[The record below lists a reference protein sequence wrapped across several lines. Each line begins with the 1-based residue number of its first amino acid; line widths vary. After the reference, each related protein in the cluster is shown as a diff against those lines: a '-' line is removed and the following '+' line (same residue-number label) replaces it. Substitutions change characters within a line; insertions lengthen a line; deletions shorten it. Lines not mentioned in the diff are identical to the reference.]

1 MSSLMDWFKSRNEEN
16 AMNLTLIHTQKVL
29 ECIVEFDKGLSFFL
43 EEKNIDLALKVFFRV
58 DELEHQ
64 ADGIRRNI
72 LNMLSQA
79 KLPSKIR
86 ENLMNLVKRI
96 DDIANAANAS
106 ARILISMN
114 HMDFLNLGEDIH
126 KNILDISR
134 ITVEA
139 IKKINLMVDQL
150 LKAKDTNIQSL
161 GEEVNKLE
169 HQCDEKH
176 YTISRMLVSNHLQ
189 INPFSAIVIYNC
201 ISTMEAISDNAEDVA
216 DYIIML
222 TLAKRLK

>member
-1 MSSLMDWFKSRNEEN
+1 MSSLMEWFKSRNEEN
-16 AMNLTLIHTQKVL
+16 AMNLTLVHTQKVL
-29 ECIVEFDKGLSFFL
+29 ECIVEFDKGLSFLL
-43 EEKNIDLALKVFFRV
+43 EEKNVDLALKVFFRV

-64 ADGIRRNI
+64 ADGIRRSI

-79 KLPSKIR
+79 ELPSKIR
-86 ENLMNLVKRI
+86 ENLVHLVKRI

-114 HMDFLNLGEDIH
+114 HMDFMNLGDDVH

-134 ITVEA
+134 ISADAV
-139 IKKINLMVDQL
+139 KKVNLMVDQL
-150 LKAKDTNIQSL
+150 LNAEEANIQEL

-176 YTISRMLVSNHLQ
+176 YSINRSLVLNNLK
-189 INPFSAIVIYNC
+189 INPLVF
-201 ISTMEAISDNAEDVA
+201 
-216 DYIIML
+216 
-222 TLAKRLK
+222 

>member
-1 MSSLMDWFKSRNEEN
+1 MSALMEWFKSRNEEN
-16 AMNLTLIHTQKVL
+16 AMNLTLVHTQKVL
-29 ECIVEFDKGLSFFL
+29 ECTVEFDKGLSFLL

-79 KLPSKIR
+79 ELPSKIR
-86 ENLMNLVKRI
+86 ENLINLVKRI
-96 DDIANAANAS
+96 DDIANAANACS
-106 ARILISMN
+106 RSLISMN
-114 HMDFLNLGEDIH
+114 HKDFMSLGENIH
-126 KNILDISR
+126 SNILNISK
-134 ITVEA
+134 ISVEA
-139 IKKINLMVDQL
+139 VKKVNLMVNGL
-150 LKAKDTNIQSL
+150 LKGEEAKIQEL
-161 GEEVNKLE
+161 GEEVNILE

-176 YTISRMLVSNHLQ
+176 YAINRSLVSNNNV
-189 INPFSAIVIYNC
+189 INPFSAIVIHNC

-222 TLAKRLK
+222 TVAKKT

>member
-16 AMNLTLIHTQKVL
+16 AINMTLVHTQKVL
-29 ECIVEFDKGLSFFL
+29 ECVVEFNKGLSFFL

-79 KLPSKIR
+79 ELPSKIR
-86 ENLMNLVKRI
+86 ENLTHLVKRI

-106 ARILISMN
+106 SRILISMN
-114 HMDFLNLGEDIH
+114 HKDFMDLGDDVH
-126 KNILDISR
+126 KNIVDISR
-134 ITVEA
+134 ISVEA
-139 IKKINLMVDQL
+139 VKKVNLMVDHL
-150 LKAKDTNIQSL
+150 MKAKETDIQSL
-161 GEEVNKLE
+161 GVEVNKLE

-176 YTISRMLVSNHLQ
+176 YAINRSLVSNNLQ
-189 INPFSAIVIYNC
+189 INPFSAIVILNC
-201 ISTMEAISDNAEDVA
+201 ISALEAISDNAEDVA